1 MRAVVVAPQAI
12 DLVQGCGGY
21 VSRLD
26 REGNEVVGI
35 NFWRSDHNVT
45 VAAAKACGYANLELA
60 QVNEETPPPTRDT
73 VREWLSE
80 QIGKIEPDIVI
91 SPWLHDESS
100 DHRLLA
106 ELVAMICVPWDLGS
120 TVRRV
125 LVYLHREGTIGFLPG
140 VRVRVREQDARRK
153 RMAYEMFPESR
164 FANHPGSWR
173 SIEARME
180 GAGCRV
186 GVDYAE
192 EFVLLWEKL

>member
-1 MRAVVVAPQAI
+1 MRVAVIAPHDV
-12 DLVQGCGGY
+12 DLVQSCGGY

-26 REGNEVVGI
+26 REGHEVFGV
-35 NFWRSDHNVT
+35 NVKRHDHDAV
-45 VAAAKACGYANLELA
+45 VAAAKACGYTNLELA
-60 QVNEETPPPTRDT
+60 QVSDEAPLPTRDHISQ
-73 VREWLSE
+73 WLAT
-80 QIGKIEPDIVI
+80 QIGTIQPDIVI

-106 ELVAMICVPWDLGS
+106 ELVGMICVPWDLGS

-125 LVYLHREGTIGFLPG
+125 LMYLHREGTLGFLPS

-153 RMAYEMFPESR
+153 RMAYEMFPVSR
-164 FANHPGSWR
+164 FANHPEAWR

-192 EFVLLWEKL
+192 EFMLMWEKV